1 MATVNIANR
10 TWKTTNQNNAT
21 NITTNGSSVK
31 FHMTTASAIR
41 CAKAYVEINASDYKT
56 VTLKYSSGTSDGIT
70 ALYFGVFNNTDAEY
84 YWTTQYANGI
94 TDRSLS
100 VIKDSVTDKD
110 GIAEIQTGSSGTIT
124 INIPSGTTGTKYVGF
139 LFLGNTHNTVYST
152 QRTVN
157 ITSLTAT
164 ERGYTLT
171 YNANGGSGAPSSVSN
186 VTSTT
191 ISSIIPTRSG
201 YDFLGWSTSSTTT
214 SVSYVAGNTISLSS
228 NTTLYAVWRKFY
240 TVTYYANGGSDA
252 PSSSKKING
261 QTLILTTASPTPPG
275 NTSVTHEITLNA
287 NGGTCG
293 QDMITVTNPTTYKFV
308 NWNTRSDGSG
318 TTYQA
323 GGSYTGNSDLT
334 LYAQYKPTTTS
345 NSVTLPTPFRN
356 NYDFLGWS
364 ADEYSTSGITGTYT
378 PTGDITLY
386 AIWKIRG
393 QVYICDKLEGF
404 SPYKVLIYDGSGWN
418 QYVPYIY
425 TYSGWE
431 VYSG

>member
-1 MATVNIANR
+1 MANVNIANNSWSISR
-10 TWKTTNQNNAT
+10 QTTNISVTADS
-21 NITTNGSSVK
+21 SSVY
-31 FHMTTASAIR
+31 FIMGGSNEMR
-41 CAKAYVEINASDYKT
+41 CAKACVAINASNYNKI
-56 VTLKYSSGTSDGIT
+56 TLTCSNTENVAISDI
-70 ALYFGVFNNTDAEY
+70 YFGVFDSMSAEY
-84 YWTTQYANGI
+84 YYNTQYDNGI
-94 TDRSLS
+94 RSSSLS
-100 VIKDSVTDKD
+100 GIGVTA
-110 GIAEIQTGSSGTIT
+110 INPNYSGTIT

-139 LFLGNTHNTVYST
+139 LFYGNTYNASA
-152 QRTVN
+152 RPRKRIN
-157 ITSLTAT
+157 ISSLTAT

-171 YNANGGSGAPSSVSN
+171 YNANGGSNAPSSVSN
-186 VTSTT
+186 VTSMS

-201 YDFLGWSTSSTTT
+201 YDFLGWSTSSTAT
-214 SVSYVAGNTISLSS
+214 SASYVTGNTISLSS
-228 NTTLYAVWRKFY
+228 NITLYAVWRKFY

-252 PSSSKKING
+252 PSSSKKIDG
-261 QTLILTTASPTPPG
+261 QTLILTTSSPTPPG
-275 NTSVTHEITLNA
+275 NTSVTHEITLNT

-293 QDMITVTNPTTYKFV
+293 QDMITVTNPITYKFV

-364 ADEYSTSGITGTYT
+364 TDEYSASGITGTYT

-431 VYSG
+431 IYSG